1 MSREPG
7 FDGRVARRSVGR
19 RAAGFGHGAAV
30 FLAAL
35 LLLACGGGAPSGPS
49 GGGGGSGAGAP
60 SAGDAGDG
68 TDDESAHD
76 PRTVTIE
83 MYRISY
89 VAPTASDIVTIK
101 LGESVRWV
109 NRDGTR
115 HTATSDSVPPGG
127 KGFSTGWLEP
137 GGEYVFRPNVT
148 GTWVYSCLQYPDRM
162 SGARLRVVP

>member
-1 MSREPG
+1 MDPGDGGTVSRES
-7 FDGRVARRSVGR
+7 DRQVSALR
-19 RAAGFGHGAAV
+19 HGAAV
-30 FLAAL
+30 LLAAL
-35 LLLACGGGAPSGPS
+35 FLLACGGGDAPSAPGAGEGGSTSGAPS
-49 GGGGGSGAGAP
+49 SGAG
-60 SAGDAGDG
+60 GDA
-68 TDDESAHD
+68 DDAGSHD

-89 VAPTASDIVTIK
+89 VAPIASDIVTIK

-115 HTATSDSVPPGG
+115 HTATSDSVPVGG

>member
-1 MSREPG
+1 MIRESDRQVSPL
-7 FDGRVARRSVGR
+7 GRS
-19 RAAGFGHGAAV
+19 AAV
-30 FLAAL
+30 VAAL
-35 LLLACGGGAPSGPS
+35 LLLACGGGDAPSGPS
-49 GGGGGSGAGAP
+49 VDDGGSSTGAPSSGAGDGGDGAD
-60 SAGDAGDG
+60 DAG
-68 TDDESAHD
+68 SHD